1 MLKSFRFRTKQ
12 REDGK
17 IVAER
22 EMKGEMRCF
31 VIGSTGFVRRSR
43 WMESQQVFC
52 TPDENLPQASFAN
65 EKFFADKRP
74 KLWRAGT
81 RPKTKP
87 GKKSKWFH
95 FYTFTGRLHLPLAFA
110 TLLELSPFSTIY
122 LHGGNA
128 AGGQVAFYG
137 QLGNISAE
145 RHFSGDV
152 ELKVYQ
158 KNVCRDEKSSNL
170 FSSTGN
176 CWHER
181 ECGIR
186 RRSMREKS
194 KYRSRGCSSRVGFA
208 FNGQL
213 HRQTRSISFRL

>member
-1 MLKSFRFRTKQ
+1 MFCYRFNGFCASL
-12 REDGK
+12 EMDGK
-17 IVAER
+17 
-22 EMKGEMRCF
+22 
-31 VIGSTGFVRRSR
+31 STGFFARPMRTCRKPV
-43 WMESQQVFC
+43 SQMRNFSP
-52 TPDENLPQASFAN
+52 TNDRNYEGQAF
-65 EKFFADKRP
+65 
-74 KLWRAGT
+74 G
-81 RPKTKP
+81 PKTEP
-87 GKKSKWFH
+87 GKKSFWFH
-95 FYTFTGRLHLPLAFA
+95 FYTFGDRLHLPLAFA

-122 LHGGNA
+122 LRGGDV
-128 AGGQVAFYG
+128 AGGQVALYG

-158 KNVCRDEKSSNL
+158 KNVCRDENSSNL

-194 KYRSRGCSSRVGFA
+194 KYRSRGCSSRFDFA